1 MHSMQQV
8 VFSKGWT
15 NDVFAKHSL
24 QNPRKHREQ
33 TKVSTLTC
41 SATLQQSLDEQTSF
55 SPLKFSKFSGR
66 YWSQISEEASCF
78 GPSRVQRRGGGG
90 GVLVLE
96 PLPAEEYPPLMSP
109 SCPLVVFKSGSNP
122 RKVFLVLIGGGG
134 GAGIGALPAGPNEN
148 DAVLSLSLSS
158 GFGLLPRRPVAT
170 VNFDAA

>member
-15 NDVFAKHSL
+15 NDVFTKHSL

-55 SPLKFSKFSGR
+55 SPLKFSNFSGR

-96 PLPAEEYPPLMSP
+96 PLPEEYPPLMSP
-109 SCPLVVFKSGSNP
+109 SCPLVAFKSGSNGK
-122 RKVFLVLIGGGG
+122 KVFFVFVGGGG
-134 GAGIGALPAGPNEN
+134 GAGGGVLPSGPN
-148 DAVLSLSLSS
+148 DGVAFLSLSLSS
-158 GFGLLPRRPVAT
+158 GFGLFPRRPVA
-170 VNFDAA
+170 VMNFDAA